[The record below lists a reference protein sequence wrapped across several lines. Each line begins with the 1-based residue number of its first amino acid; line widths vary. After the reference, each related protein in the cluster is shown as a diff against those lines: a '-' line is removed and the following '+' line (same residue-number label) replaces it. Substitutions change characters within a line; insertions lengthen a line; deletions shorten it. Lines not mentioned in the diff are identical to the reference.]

1 MKKHK
6 IIYVI
11 ILSFSTLSILYGL
24 NINNTKLVFQEA
36 NKYQKYSYYKSKN
49 KKRYIQ
55 YEQKNKNLKS
65 EDIII
70 QVNIGLD
77 KPYYTN
83 VKENKK
89 LNDQLILVNK
99 YMSLPK
105 DYIPNNLEII
115 NEKYSL
121 KNMKLVNYAKIAFE
135 QMAEDA
141 SKEKLKLIAMSTYR
155 SYDYQENLYTKYLN
169 QDGKELADTYSARP
183 GHSEHQTGLAVDIY
197 NQEVNYTNFEN
208 TKEFEWLKENS
219 YKYGFILRYPKNK
232 SKITGY
238 IYEPWHY
245 RYVGIDTA
253 TKIYN
258 EQITY
263 EEYYMK
269 YLDK

>member
-24 NINNTKLVFQEA
+24 NINNTKIVFQET

-135 QMAEDA
+135 KMAEDA
-141 SKEKLKLIAMSTYR
+141 SKENLKLIAMSTYR
-155 SYDYQENLYTKYLN
+155 SYNYQENLYTKYLN